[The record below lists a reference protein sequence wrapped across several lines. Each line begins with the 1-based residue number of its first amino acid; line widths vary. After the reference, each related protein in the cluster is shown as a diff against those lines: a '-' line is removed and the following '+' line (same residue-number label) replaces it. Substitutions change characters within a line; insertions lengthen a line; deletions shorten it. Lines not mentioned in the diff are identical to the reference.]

1 MFSNS
6 WTPCAFSRV
15 LGALSTLATAALSTD
30 IAKVVSSLLVSL
42 AFKIDAVAFARG
54 NTIPASCVWR
64 PRSVP
69 WIRMIDQL
77 ARNSRTLNGTQQNEV
92 LSIYA
97 CTSRGCSDLDPPVLT
112 LLTINRILLMCVRD
126 KFKQNFLRYEEGS
139 NNRMG
144 WEGSIYGFRDQSYRS
159 LSARSGSS

>member
-1 MFSNS
+1 
-6 WTPCAFSRV
+6 
-15 LGALSTLATAALSTD
+15 
-30 IAKVVSSLLVSL
+30 
-42 AFKIDAVAFARG
+42 
-54 NTIPASCVWR
+54 
-64 PRSVP
+64 
-69 WIRMIDQL
+69 MIDQL

-126 KFKQNFLRYEEGS
+126 S